1 MMWLSYQIKE
11 IIKSKFLQMESK
23 SDQIEFQI
31 LNMAQYFRYNFQAKY
46 RIKVI
51 LVALER

>member
-1 MMWLSYQIKE
+1 MVKFNQIKE
-11 IIKSKFLQMESK
+11 RTKSEFLQFKSK

-31 LNMAQYFRYNFQAKY
+31 LNMSLYFGINFQLKY

-51 LVALER
+51 LAPLES